1 MKLCLIC
8 QKNEA
13 KIKYCSTKC
22 AYEAME
28 IKAKSRKNIS
38 MNRDTKII
46 LLGTLALAIMIV
58 INVVLVRKAV
68 SVTIEKSCS
77 TYQPSCGDFE
87 YYVPETNKCVPF
99 RNYEQ
104 EARYKGLIN

>member
-1 MKLCLIC
+1 
-8 QKNEA
+8 
-13 KIKYCSTKC
+13 
-22 AYEAME
+22 
-28 IKAKSRKNIS
+28 

-46 LLGTLALAIMIV
+46 LLGTLAIMIV
-58 INVVLVRKAV
+58 INVVLVTKAV
-68 SVTIEKSCS
+68 KITQKDVCS

-87 YYVPETNKCVPF
+87 YYVEETDTCVPF